1 MSVLGAGYAV
11 LGAAIAAALAGCG
24 SAVGVSLVG
33 QTAAGV
39 VTEDP
44 EKFGKMLILQAL
56 PGTQG
61 IYGFLAFFIVL
72 GHVQR
77 LGVDAV
83 TPDMGKAAIF
93 ACLPIA
99 LAGLVSAIYQGKAA
113 VSGVS
118 LVSKRPESQGHAIIF
133 AAMVETYAIL
143 ALLTTIL
150 LLQAVFPAA

>member
-93 ACLPIA
+93 A
-99 LAGLVSAIYQGKAA
+99 
-113 VSGVS
+113 
-118 LVSKRPESQGHAIIF
+118 
-133 AAMVETYAIL
+133 
-143 ALLTTIL
+143 
-150 LLQAVFPAA
+150 